1 MSQHKLLYITS
12 VDVHREGAT
21 LRPPTLALLSTLSR
35 DFDIS
40 LAVVGSVSQT
50 ALNEL
55 RVTLGITRITGGFER
70 GLDERPVSGAL
81 KAVFESSGLEPY
93 VNGRLKAAIQR
104 RAADFESVVLDSL
117 EATPYM
123 PLGIPGK
130 TIYFAQEI
138 ASDADKIGRGFLGGR
153 RVKRVKD
160 MEFDALSRCD
170 RVFSVPSTATAVL
183 ALGLPL
189 GKLVDEATQPSA
201 ARPTISVAEF
211 SATRMRIG
219 YVGYLG
225 DEQNVASL
233 TWFLDNVWNAI
244 RDAVPGLEFHVI
256 GQDASDAL
264 EHKLTGYSDIV
275 LHRDNRDTKL
285 SELGLRVMIEPLLN
299 ETHTEA
305 KLVNALARGIP
316 VATTREGLSRARLD
330 VGDAVSVADS
340 SPHMVL
346 NLRRLL
352 SEATLWQ
359 ALNER
364 SQRIGSSLLPYH
376 EVSHSMRR
384 LLKRVES

>member
-12 VDVHREGAT
+12 VDTQQDNAT
-21 LRPPTLALLSTLSR
+21 LRVPTQALLSALSR
-35 DFDIS
+35 DFEIS
-40 LAVVGSVSQT
+40 LAVVGPVSQT

-55 RVTLGITRITGGFER
+55 RVKLGITRVTGGFER
-70 GLDERPVSGAL
+70 GLEERAVGGAL
-81 KAVFESSGLEPY
+81 KSVFESSGLEPC

-138 ASDADKIGRGFLGGR
+138 ASEAGRIGRGFLGGR
-153 RVKRVKD
+153 RIKRVKD

-170 RVFSVPSTATAVL
+170 RVFSVPATANQVL

-189 GKLVDEATQPSA
+189 GKLLDETTQPSA

-225 DEQNVASL
+225 NEQNLASL

-256 GQDASDAL
+256 GQDAGDAL
-264 EHKLTGYSDIV
+264 VQKLTDYGDIF
-275 LHRDNRDTKL
+275 LHRDNRDT
-285 SELGLRVMIEPLLN
+285 
-299 ETHTEA
+299 

-376 EVSHSMRR
+376 KVSHPMRR